1 MARHLIYLSIAIA
14 LLITAAA
21 SCQISR
27 PNYGQWEK
35 KDGLEAY
42 RIQTSKLRGAFV
54 AGDHTHAIKGCR
66 HGLRGL
72 VFLPTGRDL
81 HPADGMLDQL
91 SRRRVDGF
99 LNLFRVYSGPAQYC
113 ALRGEAAHVR
123 QLADGAELTWPASEQ
138 RPVEVRALWRVTGP
152 AQIDLSLEAVA
163 GEPLEDFEILLA
175 NYVALDMVK
184 GVHISGPEGPE
195 LFRVRPSP
203 EYGDAEN
210 YPFFP
215 LGVDA
220 RRQQQ
225 QSGRF
230 MSGSIWRRW
239 KSHVTA
245 RDAAL
250 PIAFADDGKTQVV
263 LMGEPESVSAVCVTA
278 TPSTAPPEG
287 WNGME
292 LHSALYFSLFCRDVA
307 AGERLTARARLVV
320 LEQPKDSLEAHG
332 KLYAEFVAG
341 RF

>member
-1 MARHLIYLSIAIA
+1 M
-14 LLITAAA
+14 
-21 SCQISR
+21 
-27 PNYGQWEK
+27 PNYGQWEV

-42 RIQTSKLRGAFV
+42 RIQTSKLHGAFV
-54 AGDHTHAIKGCR
+54 AGDQTHAIKGCR

-81 HPADGMLDQL
+81 HPTDGMLEQT
-91 SRRRVDGF
+91 SRRRVDGL
-99 LNLFRVYSGPAQYC
+99 LNLFRVYSGPAHYG
-113 ALRGEAAHVR
+113 ALRGEAAQVR
-123 QLADGAELTWPASEQ
+123 RLADGAELTWPASEK
-138 RPVEVRALWRVTGP
+138 RPVEIRAVWRVTGP
-152 AQIDLSLEAVA
+152 AQIDLSLVAVP

-184 GVHISGPEGPE
+184 GVYVKGQAGPE
-195 LFRVRPSP
+195 LFRVRPSA
-203 EYGDAEN
+203 EYGNPEN

-220 RRQQQ
+220 RRQQR

-230 MSGSIWRRW
+230 SAGSIWKPW

-250 PIAFADDGKTQVV
+250 PIAFAEDGKTQVV
-263 LMGEPESVSAVCVTA
+263 LLGEPESVSAVCVTP
-278 TPSTAPPEG
+278 TPSKPPPEG
-287 WNGME
+287 WNGTE

-320 LEQPKDSLEAHG
+320 IEQPEDSLEVHRE
-332 KLYAEFVAG
+332 LYEAFIAE
-341 RF
+341 R